1 MEVTDQSVWK
11 GGKEIMKR
19 EVKKDLI
26 TDAALSCFLAS
37 GYSGTSV
44 DTIVKASGVS
54 KGGIY
59 WHFKSKEEIFL
70 YLVQKWLNERQ
81 RDFAARLKPEDSG
94 SAKLNKFVD
103 CTIEQAQSPVPSL
116 IHEFA
121 MVVRDESVLKQITG
135 LIDNYN
141 DDSILTAII
150 NQGIES
156 GEFKPLDARAAAE
169 VFRTLFEGIMMRCHF
184 HHKDISLLRRI
195 AKTAINIFLEGLK
208 NK

>member
-1 MEVTDQSVWK
+1 
-11 GGKEIMKR
+11 MKR
-19 EVKKDLI
+19 DVKKDLI

-44 DTIVKASGVS
+44 DSIVKASGVS

-70 YLVQKWLNERQ
+70 YLVQKWINERQ
-81 RDFAARLKPEDSG
+81 RDFESRLKPEDTASE
-94 SAKLNKFVD
+94 KLNKFVD
-103 CTIEQAQSPVPSL
+103 CTLEQAKSPVPSL

-121 MVVRDESVLKQITG
+121 MVVRDESVLNQIKD
-135 LIDNYN
+135 LMNNYDDDN
-141 DDSILTAII
+141 ILTAII

-156 GEFKPLDARAAAE
+156 GEFRPLDARASAE

-184 HHKDISLLRRI
+184 QHKDISLLRRI
-195 AKTAINIFLEGLK
+195 AKTAMNIYLEGLS